1 MNMIKTEYYKDLTKM
16 NTFGMKVKARCF
28 MEYDSVA
35 DLVDIE
41 FSELSRP
48 VLHIGG
54 GSNMLFTDDFKGT
67 VLHSKINF
75 IEIIGECQSAPVA
88 PSQLSP
94 GPSPYPGVGE
104 CHFRTNGTSPHNELP
119 DSESSATASA
129 TSSIT
134 DRDSH
139 CHFERAERVEESV
152 KPVLVSVGAGV
163 VFDDFCDWAAK
174 EGLWGVENLSY
185 IPGEVGASA
194 VQNIG
199 AYGVEVKDVIRTVYC
214 YDTVE
219 EEFVKFDVSECGYGY
234 RDSIFKNPE
243 IKGRYVVTHVVFAL
257 SREPKPRLD
266 YGHLR
271 DAVMS
276 ACSECQSAPVAPS
289 QLSPGPSPYPGV
301 GECHF
306 RTNGTSPHNE
316 LPDSESSATV
326 SATSSI
332 TDRDSHCHFERAE
345 RVEKSFNVALT
356 PSLIRKVIIKIRK
369 EKLPEP
375 SVMGS
380 AGSFFKNPV
389 ISQEHFARI
398 EAAAKAE
405 YGPDYK
411 VPHYVIKTECHEAT
425 GGHGFSNHPHGT
437 PDILNDASTVISSEV
452 EKTVPQQIKV
462 PAAWLIEQCGW
473 KGKRSGGAAVY
484 DKQPLVIVNYTGEAY
499 PEEIIGLEK
508 RIIASVKAKF
518 GVELH
523 PEVEHI

>member
-1 MNMIKTEYYKDLTKM
+1 M

-41 FSELSRP
+41 FEELARP

-54 GSNMLFTDDFKGT
+54 GSNLLFTDDFKGT
-67 VLHSKINF
+67 VLHSKISF
-75 IEIIGECQSAPVA
+75 IEILDECRSDAIDCR
-88 PSQLSP
+88 S
-94 GPSPYPGVGE
+94 
-104 CHFRTNGTSPHNELP
+104 
-119 DSESSATASA
+119 D
-129 TSSIT
+129 
-134 DRDSH
+134 
-139 CHFERAERVEESV
+139 RAEESL
-152 KPVLVSVGAGV
+152 KPVFVSVGAGV

-199 AYGVEVKDVIRTVYC
+199 AYGVEVKDVIHKVYC

-219 EEFVKFDVSECGYGY
+219 EEFVSFGVDECEYGY

-243 IKGRYVVTHVVFAL
+243 IKGRYIVTHVVFRL
-257 SREPKPRLD
+257 SREPQPKLD

-271 DAVMS
+271 DAVVS
-276 ACSECQSAPVAPS
+276 A
-289 QLSPGPSPYPGV
+289 Y
-301 GECHF
+301 GEYQH
-306 RTNGTSPHNE
+306 TNDTSPH
-316 LPDSESSATV
+316 SESEDSDAE
-326 SATSSI
+326 SS
-332 TDRDSHCHFERAE
+332 T
-345 RVEKSFNVALT
+345 KSLEQQRKKSLT
-356 PSLIRKVIIKIRK
+356 PALIRKVIIKIRK

-389 ISQEHFARI
+389 ISTEHFNRI
-398 EAAAKAE
+398 EVAAKAE

-411 VPHYVIKTECHEAT
+411 VPHYDL
-425 GGHGFSNHPHGT
+425 PDGT
-437 PDILNDASTVISSEV
+437 VKI
-452 EKTVPQQIKV
+452 
-462 PAAWLIEQCGW
+462 PAAWMIEQCGW
-473 KGKRSGGAAVY
+473 KGRRSGGAAVY
-484 DKQPLVIVNYTGEAY
+484 EKQPLVIVNYTGEAY

-518 GVELH
+518 EIELY